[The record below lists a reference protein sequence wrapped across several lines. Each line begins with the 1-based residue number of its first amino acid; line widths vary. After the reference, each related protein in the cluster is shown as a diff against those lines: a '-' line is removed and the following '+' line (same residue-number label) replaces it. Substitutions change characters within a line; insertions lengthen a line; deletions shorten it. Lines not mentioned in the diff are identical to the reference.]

1 MAKKKKKLEDDV
13 WMWMSLPF
21 SPGLVPVG
29 KLPQPI
35 MKRVVEDIGREY
47 YTILEAAGI
56 YARIGFFGA
65 PGGALTP
72 TITRAVA
79 RYGVAPVIA
88 GAAGLGLEWI
98 IMGTLV
104 TILGTILD
112 PMDYYEGGIMTPA
125 QATEFRGGISGLKR
139 SFFSEEDESM
149 GALEREARRFL
160 SPPGSER
167 RKHGLIPP
175 GF

>member
-1 MAKKKKKLEDDV
+1 MAKKKKKLEDDAWL
-13 WMWMSLPF
+13 WMGQPF
-21 SPGLVPVG
+21 SPGLAPVG

-35 MKRVVEDIGREY
+35 MQRIKVDIGREY
-47 YTILEAAGI
+47 YTFLEAAGR

-72 TITRAVA
+72 TITGIVS
-79 RYGVAPVIA
+79 RYGAGPVLA
-88 GAAGLGLEWI
+88 GAVGLGGEWL

-112 PMDYYEGGIMTPA
+112 PMDYYEGGIMTPE

-139 SFFSEEDESM
+139 SFLSEDEST
-149 GALEREARRFL
+149 GALEREVRRFL

-167 RKHGLIPP
+167 RKHGLLPP